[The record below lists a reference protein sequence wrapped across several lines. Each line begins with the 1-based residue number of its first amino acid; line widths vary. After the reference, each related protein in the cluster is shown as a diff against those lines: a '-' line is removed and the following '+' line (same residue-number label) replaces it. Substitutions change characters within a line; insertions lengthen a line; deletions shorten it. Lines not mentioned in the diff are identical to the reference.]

1 MPAKGNVSNMLTD
14 RIIPAALTKTSRR
27 ARGTDTEQIMFV
39 QDRHTRWLAAEQ
51 SARDRMFEAM
61 RAVLDLNGESW
72 PDEAREDLLNQGRHI
87 TSINILQQKLATLA
101 GSIQSEQ
108 WDYQFTPLDMEYSTL
123 TQGIKHWYYAD
134 KDQFNYRTTENLVLM
149 DGLRHAGCE
158 EMVIDYSLRKTGA
171 ISFIHNIPGNVLKDP
186 YWQTNDL
193 RDWREALKQ
202 AYMTV
207 DEIADKWDVDDA
219 ELRAEQK
226 RLSQWYTYPKTD
238 DLAIY
243 KSGPTNWGSKE
254 LVLEYRWL
262 EKYRTTRLYAHMPDA
277 SVIPLPINVE
287 ESEVR
292 DFIAAAGISW
302 ADIEELPYEDD
313 ILYYSVC
320 APNLL
325 KRPLIKCRKH
335 PVQCGMI
342 GYLRFS
348 FFRMMGIEK
357 GAAEYALDIQRT
369 FNYRE
374 SKKDQIIANSAAGAL
389 LADKNR
395 MGGASGVRRFQQNKT
410 HPGYVHPVD
419 GSPSNILGEVPTKD
433 VPESIFRDM
442 GSLIDLFDRVLP
454 VTPALEGAA
463 TRDESGILFRMR
475 HAATKL
481 GSLILY
487 ENWQQYLAD
496 KAEMWYNQAQ
506 ITYKG
511 LYRKIKKIDA
521 AGFVEFN
528 VPTYRNGQRVYLNS
542 VESLPR
548 AQVVIHL
555 KKSSPTE
562 QIDKRLQLSDMD
574 KILAGHG
581 DMFIPQTRT
590 VIQQL
595 MNTLD
600 MAPEDKQY
608 YEMLFEIQKQ
618 GDLAAEIQKLTTAQA
633 GTVQAEMMKQ
643 QGIRMLEQMSQQAM
657 QRLGSQPEAPEAV
670 MAADR
675 FQRSPGGP
683 PPETELT
690 ETPTPP
696 QVTPQ
701 EAYT

>member
-1 MPAKGNVSNMLTD
+1 MPIEGNISNMMTD
-14 RIIPAALTKTSRR
+14 RMAPAALAKTSRWSR
-27 ARGTDTEQIMFV
+27 SSDAEMCMFV

-61 RAVLDLNGESW
+61 KAVLDLNGESW
-72 PDEAREDLLNQGRHI
+72 PEEARQDLLNQDRHI

-108 WDYQFTPLDMEYSTL
+108 WDYQFTPLDMEYSSL

-134 KDQFNYRTTENLVLM
+134 KDQFNYRASENLVLM
-149 DGLRHAGCE
+149 NGLQHAGSE

-186 YWQTNDL
+186 YWQTNDI

-207 DEIADKWDVDDA
+207 DEIAEKWDVDDA
-219 ELRAEQK
+219 ELKAHQK
-226 RLSQWYTYPKTD
+226 MVDGYYTYPKTD

-243 KSGPTNWGSKE
+243 KLGPQNWGSKE

-262 EKYRTTRLYAHMPDA
+262 EKYKTTRLYAHMPDA
-277 SVIPLPINVE
+277 SVLPLPINVE
-287 ESEVR
+287 EREVR
-292 DFIAAAGISW
+292 DFIESTGISW
-302 ADIEELPYEDD
+302 MDIEELPYEDN

-320 APNLL
+320 APHVL
-325 KRPLIKCRKH
+325 KKPLVSAKKH
-335 PVQCGMI
+335 PIQCGMI

-348 FFRMMGIEK
+348 FFRMLGMEK
-357 GAAEYALDIQRT
+357 GAAEYALDVQRT

-374 SKKDQIIANSAAGAL
+374 SKKDQIIANAASGAL
-389 LADKNR
+389 LADQTR
-395 MGGASGVRRFQQNKT
+395 MGGGRGVKQFQQNKT

-419 GSPSNILGEVPTKD
+419 GSPANILAEVPTKE
-433 VPESIFRDM
+433 VPDSIFRDM
-442 GSLIDLFDRVLP
+442 ANLVDYFDRVLP
-454 VTPALEGAA
+454 VTPALEGAT

-511 LYRKIKKIDA
+511 LYRKIKKVDA
-521 AGFVEFN
+521 AGYVEFN
-528 VPTYRNGQRVYLNS
+528 VPAFRNGQRVYLNS

-548 AQVVIHL
+548 AQVVISL
-555 KKSSPTE
+555 KQSSPTE
-562 QIDKRLQLSDMD
+562 QIDKRLQLSDVD

-595 MNTLD
+595 MNTLE

-618 GDLAAEIQKLTTAQA
+618 SDLAAEIQKLVTAQA

-643 QGIRMLEQMSQQAM
+643 QGMQMLEQMAQQAM
-657 QRLGSQPEAPEAV
+657 QRVAPQSEAPEAV

-683 PPETELT
+683 PPETGLT
-690 ETPTPP
+690 QPTTPP

-701 EAYT
+701 EEYT